1 MLGVPLVRKVLQV
14 STGSVRAALSQMG
27 QWRQGDPANRQ
38 ETRRNRDLWV
48 LPDPRADPLLIRR
61 SNTPTA
67 RRVRSRRF
75 PTSGTDGSQT
85 LRWRKTDSNSRSH
98 REGKGYGEPLQAS
111 IAVSDL
117 NL

>member
-38 ETRRNRDLWV
+38 ETRRNRDLRV
-48 LPDPRADPLLIRR
+48 LPDPTGRSSSEKR